1 MMNYAT
7 TTDFFPVRI
16 TFCAEDDGVVI
27 ERYDY
32 DFQTWYHSER
42 LDADGIESAYATVEE
57 MIVELCES
65 LARVV
70 PWSMRAAD
78 YLQQPC
84 GDLVFERSPEDARN
98 MLITQIECRAIRRML
113 DRGETIA
120 AQVRATRLWNLID
133 HSNRPRD
140 MWRMMTDTIPEVFE
154 LPSDCNSLKFCYS
167 N

>member
-1 MMNYAT
+1 MNYAT
-7 TTDFFPVRI
+7 TTDFFSVRI
-16 TFCAEDDGVVI
+16 TMDADSGDIVI

-32 DFQTWYHSER
+32 DFDTWYHSEI
-42 LDADGIESAYATVEE
+42 LHADGIDSCYATTEE
-57 MIVELCES
+57 LLVELCES

-78 YLQQPC
+78 YLQQPS

-113 DRGETIA
+113 DRGEDIA

-154 LPSDCNSLKFCYS
+154 LPTDANSLKFAYS